1 MKSYHNYQ
9 KPSPKVSCNWHRK
22 LSSADKQDRA
32 IARSVSETATNKHED
47 ILKKYSI
54 TSDDGAWLVVMK
66 GRHDVPV
73 YRSATLNDAIEYTH
87 YFDRVYNA

>member
-9 KPSPKVSCNWHRK
+9 KPTPKVSCNWHRK
-22 LSSADKQDRA
+22 LSTADKRDKA
-32 IARSVSETATNKHED
+32 IARGVSETATNKHKD

-54 TSDDGAWLVVMK
+54 TSLGNAWLVCMK
-66 GRHDVPV
+66 GKHDVPV
-73 YRSATLNDAIEYTH
+73 YRSATLNGAVDYAH

>member
-22 LSSADKQDRA
+22 LSTADKHDKA
-32 IARSVSETATNKHED
+32 IARGVSETATNKHED

-66 GRHDVPV
+66 G
-73 YRSATLNDAIEYTH
+73 
-87 YFDRVYNA
+87 